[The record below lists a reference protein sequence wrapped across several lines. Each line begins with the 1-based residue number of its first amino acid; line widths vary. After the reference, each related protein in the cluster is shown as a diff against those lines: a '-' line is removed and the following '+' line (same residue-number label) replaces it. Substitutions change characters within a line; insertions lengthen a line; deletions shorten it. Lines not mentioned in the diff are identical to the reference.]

1 MEQLVFQV
9 QEFQGPLD
17 LLLQLIT
24 THKMDIYDIP
34 IRDIL
39 AQYLAQIQRMQ
50 EQNLA
55 VSSDFLEMAAR
66 LIYIK
71 SAQMLPK
78 DDTAEEMRQ
87 QITRELLEYRAVQ
100 SAAAWLSRY
109 NSGAAVSVREM
120 EQLTFDMTYRRLHH
134 PAELLSAYQMVEN
147 RLVRQ
152 EAGKKTI
159 LRFSDTISHKPV
171 SVASRVVFLIRRLS
185 REGELRYSQLF
196 EGTQDNSQRVAT
208 FLALLELLK
217 ARRLML
223 RQSGEESY
231 IKLERAVN
239 PQ

>member
-78 DDTAEEMRQ
+78 DDAAEEMPAADYSG
-87 QITRELLEYRAVQ
+87 TVGVSGGAV
-100 SAAAWLSRY
+100 
-109 NSGAAVSVREM
+109 G
-120 EQLTFDMTYRRLHH
+120 RRLAF
-134 PAELLSAYQMVEN
+134 PVQQRRRRVGAGDGTAY
-147 RLVRQ
+147 L
-152 EAGKKTI
+152 
-159 LRFSDTISHKPV
+159 
-171 SVASRVVFLIRRLS
+171 
-185 REGELRYSQLF
+185 
-196 EGTQDNSQRVAT
+196 
-208 FLALLELLK
+208 
-217 ARRLML
+217 
-223 RQSGEESY
+223 
-231 IKLERAVN
+231 
-239 PQ
+239 

>member
-71 SAQMLPK
+71 SAQMRPRTTRGGDAGSRLLGNCWSIGRCSRPPPGFPGTTAAPPCRCGRWNSLP
-78 DDTAEEMRQ
+78 
-87 QITRELLEYRAVQ
+87 
-100 SAAAWLSRY
+100 
-109 NSGAAVSVREM
+109 
-120 EQLTFDMTYRRLHH
+120 
-134 PAELLSAYQMVEN
+134 
-147 RLVRQ
+147 
-152 EAGKKTI
+152 
-159 LRFSDTISHKPV
+159 
-171 SVASRVVFLIRRLS
+171 LI
-185 REGELRYSQLF
+185 
-196 EGTQDNSQRVAT
+196 
-208 FLALLELLK
+208 
-217 ARRLML
+217 
-223 RQSGEESY
+223 
-231 IKLERAVN
+231 
-239 PQ
+239 